1 MNAIL
6 PNSVSIRYRTGPFG
20 YGAAYMCSS
29 CGDEMLVDRKLFAL
43 VENWKPTMSSACGAR
58 STSRAPKGTPA
69 EARSGFRR
77 GTRRGWCA
85 ERGSPTTARRSR
97 TVPIEQL
104 IDADTARRCARII
117 LLCRRRPHA
126 GSAVL
131 RSSPSRDRP
140 EKPAVRPERDDSR
153 SSRVQIERHGHVGV
167 EQGPHVPAR
176 QQQGDLAL
184 GT

>member
-6 PNSVSIRYRTGPFG
+6 PNSVSIRYRIGAFW
-20 YGAAYMCSS
+20 YGAAYICSS

-43 VENWKPTMSSACGAR
+43 LENWKPTMSSACGAR

-85 ERGSPTTARRSR
+85 
-97 TVPIEQL
+97 
-104 IDADTARRCARII
+104 RII

-126 GSAVL
+126 GSAVP
-131 RSSPSRDRP
+131 RSSPSHDRP

-167 EQGPHVPAR
+167 EQGLHVPAR